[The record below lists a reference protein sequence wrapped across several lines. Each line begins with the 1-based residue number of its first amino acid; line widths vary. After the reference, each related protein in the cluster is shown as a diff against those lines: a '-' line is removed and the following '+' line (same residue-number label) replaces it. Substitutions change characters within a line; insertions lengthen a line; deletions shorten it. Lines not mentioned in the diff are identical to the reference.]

1 MVPSSVSY
9 LGRNSVPI
17 VADCYG
23 SPDAPPVV
31 LLHGG
36 GQTRHAWASTAREL
50 GVAGWHAIALDLRG
64 HGDSGWDPVGDY
76 SLDAFVEDL
85 LAVTVSLARPPV
97 AVGASL
103 GGMAS
108 LLCAGEIAPDALR
121 AIVLVDVAPKT
132 EPEGVERII
141 SFMGANRDGFASVEE
156 AAEAIAAYL
165 PHRPRPTNLD
175 GLTKNLRL
183 DANGR
188 YRWHWDPAFM
198 HGERRVNAA
207 RDPDRM
213 ARAARELRLPA
224 LLVRGRMSD
233 VVSQE
238 GARHFLELAPHA
250 RYVDVSGAGHMVAGD
265 ENDAFTAAVIE
276 FLRDVSAPPDP
287 NQTGPC

>member
-1 MVPSSVSY
+1 VVPTPVPY

-17 VADCYG
+17 VADAYG

-36 GQTRHAWASTAREL
+36 GQTRHAWGPTACAL
-50 GVAGWHAIALDLRG
+50 GEAGWHAIALDLRG
-64 HGDSGWDPVGDY
+64 HGDSGWDPAGDY
-76 SLDAFVEDL
+76 SLEAFVDDL
-85 LAVTVSLARPPV
+85 LAVTASLTRPPV

-121 AIVLVDVAPKT
+121 AVVLVDVAPKT
-132 EPEGVERII
+132 EAEGVERIV
-141 SFMGANRDGFASVEE
+141 SFMGANRDGFASIEE
-156 AAEAIAAYL
+156 AADAIAGYL

-175 GLTKNLRL
+175 GLRKNLRL
-183 DANGR
+183 GANGR

-213 ARAARELRLPA
+213 ARAARGLRLPA

-233 VVSQE
+233 VVSEE
-238 GARHFLELAPHA
+238 GARHFLELVPQA

-265 ENDAFTAAVIE
+265 ENDAFTEAVLE
-276 FLRDVSAPPDP
+276 FLRDLRD
-287 NQTGPC
+287 